1 MVEIR
6 GTLSG
11 VSSLSGALSGASTVS
26 GVLSIPLEKRT
37 SPYEG
42 AYEYTPSSEVQT
54 IEIAD
59 LRATQNI
66 TINAIPIN
74 YGLVTWNGTSLTI
87 S

>member
-11 VSSLSGALSGASTVS
+11 ASTIIGGMSV
-26 GVLSIPLEKRT
+26 PLERRT
-37 SPYEG
+37 SPFEG
-42 AYEYTPSSEVQT
+42 AYEYTPSSVIQT

-66 TINAIPIN
+66 IINAIPNN
-74 YGLVTWNGTSLTI
+74 YGLVSWNGSVLTI